1 MADTLTV
8 LGPADVRRWFEQGLR
23 SLLAVRRQVD
33 VLNVFPVPDG
43 DTGTNLV
50 LTLAG
55 AARAA
60 GRLGPEADLTAL
72 TAAAARGALVGARG
86 NSGVILSQAMR
97 GLARSVAG
105 RDTLDGPATAAALTA
120 AAQDARQAVARP
132 VEGTV
137 LTVAA
142 AAARAAEEA
151 ADRSLSAVVTAAA
164 QGAARA
170 LTDTRSQLPV
180 LAERGVVDAGAAGY
194 TILLEALAAVV
205 DGGAPAT
212 ARAREALASLPAPRP
227 AASDQAV
234 CALGAG
240 VVGAVSNGDGD
251 LEVMYVLHT
260 TAQEAVALRARLDAA
275 GESVAV
281 VGGSEGPGERGLWQ
295 VHVHTADP
303 TAVLADGGEQVCVR
317 SLTAPPS
324 GVVAC
329 TRLPGLVAPLAAT
342 GAVVVLHPDPAGLE
356 RGVVDAG
363 AREVLLLPCDE
374 ESAALAARVL
384 ADGPFLPQ
392 RVALA
397 ATRSE
402 PAVLA
407 VAAEQHP
414 GAPATERLAAADDVA
429 ARVRTATSAVAGLEE
444 TVARLV
450 QPADELVT
458 AVVGAGT
465 PDVAHRLRTA
475 VLALAPD
482 AEVLVLGSGVPEPE
496 LLLGVQ

>member
-97 GLARSVAG
+97 GLARAVAG
-105 RDTLDGPATAAALTA
+105 RDSMDGPATAAALSA

-151 ADRSLSAVVTAAA
+151 PDRSLAGVVTAAA

-170 LTDTRSQLPV
+170 LGDTRSQLPV

-194 TILLEALAAVV
+194 TILLEALASVV

-212 ARAREALASLPAPRP
+212 ARAREALASLPAHGPVAHQ
-227 AASDQAV
+227 AA

-240 VVGAVSNGDGD
+240 VVGAEDGGQGD
-251 LEVMYVLHT
+251 LEVMYVLHA
-260 TAQEAVALRARLDAA
+260 TAREAAALRTRLDTA

-295 VHVHTADP
+295 VHVHTAEP
-303 TAVLADGGEQVCVR
+303 TAVLADGAEQVCVR
-317 SLTAPPS
+317 SLTAPPA

-363 AREVLLLPCDE
+363 ARGILLLPCDE
-374 ESAALAARVL
+374 ESAALAGRVL
-384 ADGPFLPQ
+384 TDGPFLPQ
-392 RVALA
+392 RVAVA

-407 VAAEQHP
+407 VVAEQHL

-429 ARVRTATSAVAGLEE
+429 GRVRTASCAVAGLEE

-450 QPADELVT
+450 QPGDELLT
-458 AVVGAGT
+458 AVVGTGAASVAG
-465 PDVAHRLRTA
+465 RLRTA
-475 VLALAPD
+475 VLARAPE
-482 AEVLVLGSGVPEPE
+482 AEVLVLDAGVPVPE
-496 LLLGVQ
+496 LLLGAQ

>member
-1 MADTLTV
+1 MTDTLTV

-60 GRLGPEADLTAL
+60 GRLGPEASLTAL

-105 RDTLDGPATAAALTA
+105 RDTLDGPATAAALTV

-151 ADRSLSAVVTAAA
+151 PDRSLAGVVTAAA

-170 LTDTRSQLPV
+170 LADTRSQLPV

-194 TILLEALAAVV
+194 TVLLEALVAVV
-205 DGGAPAT
+205 DGGGPAT
-212 ARAREALASLPAPRP
+212 ARAREALASLPRPRP
-227 AASDQAV
+227 AADGTP
-234 CALGAG
+234 CALGAD
-240 VVGAVSNGDGD
+240 VVGAEHGGDGD
-251 LEVMYVLHT
+251 LEVMYVLHA
-260 TAQEAVALRARLDAA
+260 TAQEAAALRTRLDTV

-281 VGGSEGPGERGLWQ
+281 VGGSDGPGERGLWQ

-303 TAVLADGGEQVCVR
+303 TAVLADGAEQVCVR
-317 SLTAPPS
+317 SLSAPSS

-374 ESAALAARVL
+374 ESAALATRVL
-384 ADGPFLPQ
+384 SGGPLLPQ
-392 RVALA
+392 RVSVAV
-397 ATRSE
+397 TRSE
-402 PAVLA
+402 LAVLA
-407 VAAEQHP
+407 VASEQHP
-414 GAPATERLAAADDVA
+414 GAPAVERLSAADGVA
-429 ARVRTATSAVAGLEE
+429 AQVRTATGAVARLEE
-444 TVARLV
+444 TVAMLV
-450 QPADELVT
+450 RPGDELVT
-458 AVVGAGT
+458 AVVGTVTTEVAG
-465 PDVAHRLRTA
+465 RLRSA
-475 VLALAPD
+475 VLAAAPE
-482 AEVLVLGSGVPEPE
+482 AEVLVLGSGVRGPE

>member
-8 LGPADVRRWFEQGLR
+8 LGPAAVRRWFEQGLR

-105 RDTLDGPATAAALTA
+105 RESLDGPATAAALTA
-120 AAQDARQAVARP
+120 AAEDARLAVARP

-142 AAARAAEEA
+142 AAARAARQA
-151 ADRSLSAVVTAAA
+151 PDQSLAGVVTAAA

-170 LTDTRSQLPV
+170 LADTRSQLAD
-180 LAERGVVDAGAAGY
+180 LAEREVVDAGAAGY

-205 DGGAPAT
+205 DGAAPAT
-212 ARAREALASLPAPRP
+212 ARAREALASLWSAPRP
-227 AASDQAV
+227 AADGPA

-240 VVGAVSNGDGD
+240 VVGEAAGGG
-251 LEVMYVLHT
+251 LEVMYVLHA
-260 TAQEAVALRARLDAA
+260 TAAEAAALRERLDAA

-281 VGGSEGPGERGLWQ
+281 VGGSAGERGLWQ
-295 VHVHTADP
+295 VHVHTTDP
-303 TAVLADGGEQVCVR
+303 AAVLAAGAEQVCVR
-317 SLTAPPS
+317 SLTAPAT

-329 TRLPGLVAPLAAT
+329 TRLPGLAAPLAAT
-342 GAVVVLHPDPAGLE
+342 GAVVAVHPDPAGIE
-356 RGVVDAG
+356 RAVVDAA

-374 ESAALAARVL
+374 ESAALAGRVL
-384 ADGPFLPQ
+384 AEGALLPGAQ
-392 RVALA
+392 RVGVA

-407 VAAEQHP
+407 VAAEQQP
-414 GAPATERLAAADDVA
+414 GVPAAARLAAADDVA
-429 ARVRTATSAVAGLEE
+429 GRVRTARSTAAGLEGA
-444 TVARLV
+444 VGRLV
-450 QPADELVT
+450 RPTDELVT
-458 AVVGAGT
+458 AVVGSGAGA
-465 PDVAHRLRTA
+465 VADRLRSA
-475 VLALAPD
+475 VGAVAAE
-482 AEVLVLGSGVPEPE
+482 AEVVVLDAGVPGPE

>member
-105 RDTLDGPATAAALTA
+105 RDVLDGPATAAALTA
-120 AAQDARQAVARP
+120 AAQDAREAVARP

-142 AAARAAEEA
+142 AAARAAQEA
-151 ADRSLSAVVTAAA
+151 PDRSVAGVVTAAA
-164 QGAARA
+164 REAARA
-170 LTDTRSQLPV
+170 LGDTRSQLPV

-212 ARAREALASLPAPRP
+212 ARAREALASLPASR
-227 AASDQAV
+227 AAADGAA

-240 VVGAVSNGDGD
+240 VVGTDVAGRGD
-251 LEVMYVLHT
+251 LEVMYVLHA
-260 TAQEAVALRARLDAA
+260 TAEQAALLRDRLDAA

-303 TAVLADGGEQVCVR
+303 AAVLAGGAEQVCVR

-363 AREVLLLPCDE
+363 ARDVLLLPCDE
-374 ESAALAARVL
+374 ESAALATSVL
-384 ADGPFLPQ
+384 TPLLPQ
-392 RVALA
+392 RVSVA
-397 ATRSE
+397 ATRTE
-402 PAVLA
+402 AAVLA
-407 VAAEQHP
+407 VAGEQHP
-414 GAPATERLAAADDVA
+414 GAPATARLAAADDVA
-429 ARVRTATSAVAGLEE
+429 GRVRTATCAADRLEE
-444 TVARLV
+444 AVARLV
-450 QPADELVT
+450 RPRDELVT
-458 AVVGAGT
+458 AVAGPGATG
-465 PDVAHRLRTA
+465 VAERLRTA
-475 VLALAPD
+475 VLAVAPE
-482 AEVLVLGSGVPEPE
+482 AEVLVLDAGVPTPE